1 MARSRAARRKLG
13 MGVVN
18 GRKKATGGMR
28 ERGTYGKS
36 RPKDDHSVKR
46 AREVATDPRL
56 QRAKAEQE
64 EHELRLR
71 ALEAELAAS
80 VQQYQAVATTTT
92 EEIVMSAPNAQPELT
107 VKQVAEIL
115 GVTHQTVLNLVA
127 AGRLIPDRIEKL
139 AANRTARF
147 FNQAQI
153 DAFAESYT
161 KQVAGAKPGPRKAEP
176 KPKPV
181 EPPAFTDRAEEQAE
195 AMREIN
201 QALAPSDPT
210 SAWAN
215 PPTPEPE
222 VVEAEVPA
230 DYDSE
235 AAYRDAGS
243 YVEAAYLEARTLLAQ
258 GYHIARVVQ
267 RTGVPVV
274 DLQRFVG
281 KDGYA
286 KGKG

>member
-92 EEIVMSAPNAQPELT
+92 TEEIVMSAPNPQPELT

-139 AANRTARF
+139 GPNRTARF
-147 FNQAQI
+147 FSQAQI
-153 DAFAESYT
+153 DPFAESYT
-161 KQVAGAKPGPRKAEP
+161 RQVAGAKPGPKKAEP
-176 KPKPV
+176 KPQPEPQPNTVAEVAAAAREQAIAAALKESAPEPV
-181 EPPAFTDRAEEQAE
+181 VEAEE
-195 AMREIN
+195 
-201 QALAPSDPT
+201 
-210 SAWAN
+210 
-215 PPTPEPE
+215 E

-235 AAYRDAGS
+235 AAYRDASS

-267 RTGVPVV
+267 RTKVPVV
-274 DLQRFVG
+274 DLQRYVG